1 MIKFF
6 RKIRYD
12 YLRLIKLRNYLKY
25 AAGEIILVVIGILIA
40 VQINKWK
47 EERKETV
54 IEMNM
59 LNEISE
65 SLSEEIVSLEN
76 DIRLNKMGIEN
87 VEMIENVI
95 VSQDTESD
103 TFLTEFEKIT
113 FNETIHSK
121 VADIKTLLALGF
133 RLLYYPKNFEV

>member
-113 FNETIHSK
+113 FNATNTFKSSGYKNLTGI
-121 VADIKTLLALGF
+121 GF
-133 RLLYYPKNFEV
+133 QIIVLPKEF